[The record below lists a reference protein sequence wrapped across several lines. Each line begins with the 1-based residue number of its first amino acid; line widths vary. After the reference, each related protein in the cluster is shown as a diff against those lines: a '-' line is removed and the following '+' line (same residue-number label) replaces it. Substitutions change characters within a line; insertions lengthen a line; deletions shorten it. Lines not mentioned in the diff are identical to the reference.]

1 MLVLQNPL
9 SDPLLNP
16 PQVKKTKARQRA
28 QESRVKVVHAV
39 PAIKLQTSRPTPLLK
54 EMANFHRPRAVW
66 FPVFKDRVFEQEN
79 SDRSQIRLVVK
90 ALGSIGKSV
99 TVRVK
104 GTEALEA
111 VRAKVMSKW
120 KGEGVRIL
128 GVWGGLFLLS
138 FLGGGLM
145 D

>member
-1 MLVLQNPL
+1 
-9 SDPLLNP
+9 
-16 PQVKKTKARQRA
+16 
-28 QESRVKVVHAV
+28 
-39 PAIKLQTSRPTPLLK
+39 
-54 EMANFHRPRAVW
+54 MANFHRPRAVW

-120 KGEGVRIL
+120 KGKGLKSL
-128 GVWGGLFLLS
+128 GVWGGLIFSVSWGGRLRATDRLLDNS
-138 FLGGGLM
+138 
-145 D
+145 

>member
-1 MLVLQNPL
+1 
-9 SDPLLNP
+9 
-16 PQVKKTKARQRA
+16 
-28 QESRVKVVHAV
+28 V

-120 KGEGVRIL
+120 KGKGVRIPDHSMPVTDHSSSL
-128 GVWGGLFLLS
+128 RGLS
-138 FLGGGLM
+138 NQFLGGRLWLSCDG
-145 D
+145 DVSGERWEECDRESEGDRGV